1 MARNAH
7 QCLACLR
14 LLDETAI
21 SLTGGARKHICFAC
35 WKTLPKFRRIQLQLF
50 CRTVPDG
57 GVGIREFLLRLVE
70 AMERAAEYDE
80 TDEPDDDIEPGG
92 PGWSPQCN

>member
-1 MARNAH
+1 
-7 QCLACLR
+7 
-14 LLDETAI
+14 
-21 SLTGGARKHICFAC
+21 
-35 WKTLPKFRRIQLQLF
+35 
-50 CRTVPDG
+50 VPDG